1 LIRPTCDY
9 ILNFLVADGE
19 IVKGASGMSVEA
31 EELMKTTMLSK
42 KLSDNVV
49 LTDRLIKLIDEVKAL
64 NDS

>member
-1 LIRPTCDY
+1 
-9 ILNFLVADGE
+9 
-19 IVKGASGMSVEA
+19 MSVEA
-31 EELMKTTMLSK
+31 EELMKATMLSK